1 MWEGKSQ
8 FGEVAENDD
17 NHKKTQAAYFFYAF
31 HFVLLI
37 EHNRTSNF

>member
-1 MWEGKSQ
+1 MRDGKII
-8 FGEVAENDD
+8 FGEVIEKDD